1 MLKCSN
7 TYTKGQAMQNKIINL
22 LADLLADQYEME
34 VYANEVHISDS
45 KGTTACRLHGA
56 GYVGSNSDSNSEVT
70 A

>member
-1 MLKCSN
+1 
-7 TYTKGQAMQNKIINL
+7 MQNKIINL

-45 KGTTACRLHGA
+45 KGSTACRLHGA